1 MLNINILSSCR
12 TLKLKDYLALKY
24 RSLFQHFDAERL
36 EAPPEEEDPSPGAV
50 ESDIILTDKQK
61 AALEESENEG
71 TNTLTK
77 RKGVANV
84 FNLWP
89 NNTIPYRISSSAHMY
104 DLYAVNIFIFTNL
117 NPYDP

>member
-12 TLKLKDYLALKY
+12 TLKLKDNLALKY
-24 RSLFQHFDAERL
+24 RSLFQHFDAESL
-36 EAPPEEEDPSPGAV
+36 EAPPEEDPSPGAV
-50 ESDIILTDKQK
+50 ESDIILTDEQK

-71 TNTLTK
+71 TNILTK

-89 NNTIPYRISSSAHMY
+89 NNTIPYRISASARMY

-117 NPYDP
+117 DLYAP